1 MAKIKSIKARE
12 ILDSR
17 GNPTVEVEVVLDN
30 GKKAWVGVPS
40 GASTGSREALELR
53 DGDKKRYGGQGVLK
67 AVRNINT
74 IIAPKLKGMDPT
86 KQKEI
91 DQLMIKLDGTENKS
105 KLGANAIL
113 GVSMAVARV
122 AAFAQKKPLYAYL
135 HKKYWNKEKVSF
147 PTPMMNIMNGGA
159 HAGWSIDIQ
168 EFMVTPQ
175 QKNIKEAVR
184 CGAEIF
190 HALKKL
196 LARAGYPTTVGDEGG
211 YAPKLAGNEQAL
223 GLIIQAITE
232 AGYKMGKEVKIAIDA
247 ASSEF
252 FDNAKKVYNLKA
264 DKKIRNSA
272 EMIKMYEDWIRKY
285 PIELLEDGLA
295 ESDWLGWAD
304 LTKTL
309 GKKVSLVGDDLFVTN
324 PKILREGI
332 EKKVANAIL
341 IKLNQIGTVTETVE
355 AMKLAQKNKY
365 KLAVSHRSGETPD
378 DFIADLAV
386 ASGAQ
391 YIKTGSLSRGER
403 VAKYNRLME
412 IWDELGK
419 N

>member
-1 MAKIKSIKARE
+1 MAKIKSVIARE

-30 GKKAWVGVPS
+30 KAKAWASVPS

-53 DGDKKRYGGQGVLK
+53 DGDKKRYGGKGVLK
-67 AVRNINT
+67 AVKNVNMV
-74 IIAPKLKGMDPT
+74 IAPKIKGMNPAD
-86 KQKEI
+86 QKKI
-91 DQLMIKLDGTENKS
+91 DKLMIDLDGTENKE

-113 GVSMAVARV
+113 GVSLAVAR
-122 AAFAQKKPLYAYL
+122 AAAMSQKKPLYAYL
-135 HKKYWNKEKVSF
+135 NKKFFAGKKLSF
-147 PTPMMNIMNGGA
+147 PVPMMNIMNGGA

-175 QKNIKEAVR
+175 QKNIKESVR

-196 LARAGYPTTVGDEGG
+196 LSKAGHSVTVGDEGG
-211 YAPKLAGNEQAL
+211 YAPRLAGNEQAM

-232 AGYKMGKEVKIAIDA
+232 AGYKSGKDVKIAIDA

-252 FDNAKKVYNLKA
+252 FDKGIYDMKA
-264 DKKIRNSA
+264 DKKKRSSQ
-272 EMIKMYEDWIRKY
+272 EMIEMYAKWAQNY
-285 PIELLEDGLA
+285 PIESLEDGLA
-295 ESDWLGWAD
+295 EGDWDGWAA
-304 LTKTL
+304 LTKSL
-309 GKKVSLVGDDLFVTN
+309 GKKLALVGDDLFVTN
-324 PKILREGI
+324 PKILKEGI

-341 IKLNQIGTVTETVE
+341 IKLNQIGTVSETIE
-355 AMKLAQKNKY
+355 AIKLAQANKY
-365 KLAVSHRSGETPD
+365 KVAVSHRSGETCD

-386 ASGAQ
+386 ASGAE
-391 YIKTGSLSRGER
+391 YIKTGSLCRSER

-412 IWDELGK
+412 IWDELK
-419 N
+419 K

>member
-1 MAKIKSIKARE
+1 MAKIKSVKARE

-17 GNPTVEVEVVLDN
+17 GNPTIEVEVILDN
-30 GKKAWVGVPS
+30 GKKAWAGVPS

-53 DGDKKRYGGQGVLK
+53 DGDKRRYGGKGVLK
-67 AVRNINT
+67 AVKNVNT
-74 IIAPKLKGMDPT
+74 IIAPKLKGIDAS

-91 DQLMIKLDGTENKS
+91 DQLMIKLDGTDNKS
-105 KLGANAIL
+105 KLGANAML
-113 GVSMAVARV
+113 GVSMAVART
-122 AAFAQKKPLYAYL
+122 AAFSAKKPLYVYL
-135 HKKYWNKEKVSF
+135 HNKYWSKGKMSF
-147 PTPMMNIMNGGA
+147 PVPMMNIMNGGA

-196 LARAGYPTTVGDEGG
+196 LSKAGFQTTVGDEGG
-211 YAPKLAGNEQAL
+211 YAPRLAGNEQAM

-232 AGYKMGKEVKIAIDA
+232 AGYKLGKDVKIAIDSA
-247 ASSEF
+247 ASEF
-252 FDNAKKVYNLKA
+252 YDETKKIYEMKA
-264 DKKIRNSA
+264 DKKTRSSA
-272 EMIKMYEDWIRKY
+272 EMIKMYENWVKKY
-285 PIELLEDGLA
+285 PIESLEDGLA
-295 ESDWLGWAD
+295 EGDWSGWAG

-309 GKKVSLVGDDLFVTN
+309 GKKISLIGDDLFVTN
-324 PKILREGI
+324 PKILKEGI

-341 IKLNQIGTVTETVE
+341 IKLNQIGTLTETVE
-355 AMKLAQKNKY
+355 AMKLAQVNKY

-378 DFIADLAV
+378 DFISDLAV
-386 ASGAQ
+386 ASGAEF
-391 YIKTGSLSRGER
+391 IKTGSLSRGER

-419 N
+419 